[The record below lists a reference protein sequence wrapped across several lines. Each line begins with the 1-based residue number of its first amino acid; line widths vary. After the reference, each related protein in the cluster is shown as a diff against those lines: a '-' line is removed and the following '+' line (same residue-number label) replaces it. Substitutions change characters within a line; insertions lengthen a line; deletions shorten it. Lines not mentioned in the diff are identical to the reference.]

1 MLSMPHAVAKFDGPL
16 LQTFGEVSNM
26 PEWALTQCA

>member
-1 MLSMPHAVAKFDGPL
+1 MLSMPHAVSKFDEK